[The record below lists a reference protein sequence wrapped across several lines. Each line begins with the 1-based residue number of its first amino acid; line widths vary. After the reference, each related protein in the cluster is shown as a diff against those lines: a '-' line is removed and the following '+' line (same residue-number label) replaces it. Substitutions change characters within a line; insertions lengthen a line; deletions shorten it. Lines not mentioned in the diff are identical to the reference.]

1 MSLHSLS
8 RMVVQSKI
16 HTKAP
21 ILTTRQHICFQNYVC
36 IYNFQIFHII
46 INIYIHTS
54 IAPNQ
59 VHCGP
64 MSASNLPVIAIRFLW
79 VDAKPILPSLTNF
92 CSLHFS
98 ELPWLPRW
106 YLKDDLFILRLGG
119 FTYSKHILQWLIG
132 GDRGWLVSYPFERH

>member
-8 RMVVQSKI
+8 RMALQSKI
-16 HTKAP
+16 NTEAP

-36 IYNFQIFHII
+36 TYIKFEFEHIIYNHIFPRCPKHDAPHRWLTSLAT
-46 INIYIHTS
+46 NYIYIRTS

-64 MSASNLPVIAIRFLW
+64 MSVSNLPVIAIRFLW

-92 CSLHFS
+92 CSPHFS
-98 ELPWLPRW
+98 E
-106 YLKDDLFILRLGG
+106 
-119 FTYSKHILQWLIG
+119 
-132 GDRGWLVSYPFERH
+132 